1 MRNGVILDNV
11 ANPLE
16 LKTLVSPT
24 DVWHIDLWIDLLR
37 MSDVCKNV
45 IPDIFPDVCTEAY
58 INLWAIGYV
67 SLHIVSRVV
76 WKTFLTMQ
84 FLVTPWR
91 FEVSLELEAGGCIRA
106 SQHSNTLWQIRFA
119 RAMSLLGGCYF
130 FWGSKSK
137 SSLVRCPCGFRLRK
151 LAEDVGTTLIM
162 LKSLAL
168 PECGARFL
176 SYYMSCLFKRFLQED
191 LEDVLSW
198 RCLFESLCGR

>member
-1 MRNGVILDNV
+1 MHRGIH
-11 ANPLE
+11 
-16 LKTLVSPT
+16 KSVSYR
-24 DVWHIDLWIDLLR
+24 L
-37 MSDVCKNV
+37 C
-45 IPDIFPDVCTEAY
+45 IPSHCF
-58 INLWAIGYV
+58 
-67 SLHIVSRVV
+67 
-76 WKTFLTMQ
+76 
-84 FLVTPWR
+84 
-91 FEVSLELEAGGCIRA
+91 AGGLENFSHHA
-106 SQHSNTLWQIRFA
+106 VFSDALTLWSFIGIRSWRLYPCQPAFKYFVA
-119 RAMSLLGGCYF
+119 DPFCASHVTTWWLLFF

-198 RCLFESLCGR
+198 RRLFESFCGR